1 MGAAAGVQQHE
12 SSEFEVDLVSAP
24 MEMTPTLPPSF
35 ILKLCAECVEIL
47 EKKSKHLLCNIIY
60 TDIESWTKSPGHF
73 TLNLP
78 AAVLGTTTVSKI
90 TVELSDA
97 QCKTLQTTILQKIN
111 LLMDRMKE
119 EGYTINDFAPVL
131 ATLLEENKIL
141 KSDWIDLLGTEKK
154 LTSFQALSVYKHLQ
168 SDYDFD
174 RMDSIC
180 HLYSLLLNKSTF
192 QILVNALDSAEE
204 RENVLHR
211 LNLLKSTGLTRDA
224 SNLSSRSPIPGS
236 MGSPPQPA

>member
-12 SSEFEVDLVSAP
+12 SSEFDVELISAP
-24 MEMTPTLPPSF
+24 AEMTPTLPPTF

-47 EKKSKHLLCNIIY
+47 EKKTKHLLCNIIY
-60 TDIESWTKSPGHF
+60 SDIESWTKSPGHF

-78 AAVLGTTTVSKI
+78 AAVLGTSAVAKI
-90 TVELSDA
+90 TVALPDS

-119 EGYTINDFAPVL
+119 EGYPIRDFATVL
-131 ATLLEENKIL
+131 STLLEDNKVL
-141 KSDWIDLLGTEKK
+141 KSDWMEILGAEKK
-154 LTSFQALSVYKHLQ
+154 LTAFQALDVYKHLQ
-168 SDYDFD
+168 SEYDFD

-180 HLYSLLLNKSTF
+180 HLYSILLNKSMF
-192 QILVNALDSAEE
+192 QILVNALDNAEE

-211 LNLLKSTGLTRDA
+211 LNLLKSPGITRNA
-224 SNLSSRSPIPGS
+224 SNISSKSPTPGP
-236 MGSPPQPA
+236 MDSPPQPA